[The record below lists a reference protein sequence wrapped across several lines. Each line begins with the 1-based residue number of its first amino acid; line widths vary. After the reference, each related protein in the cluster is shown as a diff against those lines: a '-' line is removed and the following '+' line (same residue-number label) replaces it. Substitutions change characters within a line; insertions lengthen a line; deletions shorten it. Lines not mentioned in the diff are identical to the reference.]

1 MLEELDFRE
10 ATLEDLPEIT
20 AIFRDTIRTVNS
32 KHYSEKQ
39 IDVWSSG
46 ADDIN
51 KWKDRIQKFYF
62 LVAESN
68 QQIVGFSYL
77 KNGNYLDGLFVHK
90 DFQRQTIASKLLRI
104 MESQASMNGFD
115 IIRSDVSIT
124 ALPFF
129 DSHFYEVE
137 KKQKK
142 SVKGTVFENY
152 IVYKDLNL

>member
-1 MLEELDFRE
+1 MMLEDLDFRE
-10 ATLEDLPEIT
+10 ATLDDLPEIT

-32 KHYSEKQ
+32 QHYSEQQ
-39 IDVWSSG
+39 IEVWSSG
-46 ADDIN
+46 ADNLKKWTERIN
-51 KWKDRIQKFYF
+51 KFYF
-62 LVAESN
+62 LVAELN
-68 QQIVGFSYL
+68 HQIVGFSYL

-104 MESQASMNGFD
+104 IESRVSMNGFD
-115 IIRSDVSIT
+115 TIKSDVSIT

-142 SVKGTVFENY
+142 SLKGLVFENY
-152 IVYKDLNL
+152 IVYKDL

>member
-1 MLEELDFRE
+1 MLEDLEIRE

-20 AIFRDTIRTVNS
+20 TIFRDTIRAVNR
-32 KHYSEKQ
+32 KDYSDKQ
-39 IDVWSSG
+39 VEVWASG
-46 ADDIN
+46 AEDTK
-51 KWKDRIQKFYF
+51 KWQDRITKFYF
-62 LVAESN
+62 LVAELN
-68 QQIVGFSYL
+68 NQIVGFSYL

-104 MESQASMNGFD
+104 MESRVSMHGYDVIKSD
-115 IIRSDVSIT
+115 ISIT

-142 SVKGTVFENY
+142 SMKGMVFENY
-152 IVYKDLNL
+152 IIYKEL